1 MKYTIEISATIV
13 LFKEDINTLQETVD
27 CFLQIPASKKLFLVD
42 NSPTNIL
49 EKHFQNSEI
58 EYIFSGSNL
67 GFGKAH
73 NLVLNK
79 IKNLSRFHLILNP
92 DVIFKPQVISSLI
105 KELENDS
112 TVSMVSP
119 QVFYPNGDLQY
130 TCRKSPTFLGLLYRK
145 LGIFKNKVFEI
156 EYRNQDLS
164 KPFYPEFIY
173 GSFMLFN
180 TDDFLNT
187 NGFDNR
193 YFLYM
198 EDADICR
205 MQFVKGKRILYYPIA
220 NIVHVHRRESSRNLR
235 LFYFHLISSIKYF
248 KKWGF

>member
-1 MKYTIEISATIV
+1 LNHTIEISATIV
-13 LFKEDINTLQETVD
+13 LFKEDIETLQATVD
-27 CFLQIPASKKLFLVD
+27 CFLNTPFSKKLFLID
-42 NSPTNIL
+42 NSPTNTIK
-49 EKHFQNSEI
+49 KHFQNSEI

-79 IKNLSRFHLILNP
+79 IKNLSRVHLVLNP
-92 DVIFKPQVISSLI
+92 DVVFEPQVIPRLM
-105 KELENDS
+105 KELESDS
-112 TVSMVSP
+112 TVSMISP

-130 TCRKSPTFLGLLYRK
+130 TCRKAPTFLGLLYRK
-145 LGIFKNKVFEI
+145 LSVFKNKVFEI
-156 EYRNQDLS
+156 EYRNQDVS
-164 KPFYPEFIY
+164 KPFYPEFMY

-180 TDDFLNT
+180 TNDFLNT
-187 NGFDNR
+187 NGFDTR

-205 MQFVKGKRILYYPIA
+205 MQFDKGKRILYFPKV
-220 NIVHVHRRESSRNLR
+220 NILHVHRRESSRNLR
-235 LFYFHLISSIKYF
+235 LFYLHLISAIKYF

>member
-1 MKYTIEISATIV
+1 MNYTFQISATIV
-13 LFKEDINTLQETVD
+13 LFNEDLNTLQATVD
-27 CFLQIPASKKLFLVD
+27 CFLQIPTSKKLFLID

-58 EYIFSGSNL
+58 EYVFLGSNV

-79 IKNLSRFHLILNP
+79 IKSLSRFHLILNP
-92 DVIFKPQVISSLI
+92 DVIFEPQVIPDLL
-105 KELENDS
+105 KELESDS
-112 TVSMVSP
+112 TVSMIAP
-119 QVFYPNGDLQY
+119 QVFYPKGDLQY
-130 TCRKSPTFLGLLYRK
+130 TCRKAPTFLGLLYRK
-145 LGIFKNKVFEI
+145 LGVFKNKVFEI

-164 KPFYPEFIY
+164 NPFYPEFIY

-180 TDDFLNT
+180 TNDFLNT
-187 NGFDNR
+187 NGFDTR

-205 MQFVKGKRILYYPIA
+205 MQFDKGKRILYYPKVK
-220 NIVHVHRRESSRNLR
+220 IVHVHRRESSRNLK
-235 LFYFHLISSIKYF
+235 LFYYHFIAAIKYF
-248 KKWGF
+248 KKWGI